1 MAIDY
6 GITAR
11 ELVKELGGDDNIINV
26 THCATRLRFILKDT
40 EKVNSDKV
48 RRIPGV
54 ITTVIAGGQY
64 QVVIGNHVKDAYE
77 KVLELVNIK
86 EGTVE
91 SSGQKVGIVSRI
103 IDVISSIFAP
113 FLYTLAACG
122 ILQGILGVLI
132 ATGLIHA
139 DMGTYKVLN
148 FISWTAFTFLPV
160 LLYTLAA
167 CGILQGI
174 LGVLIATGLI
184 HADMGTYKVL
194 NFISWTAFTF
204 LPVLIAI
211 TASKKFKVNEFIAVV
226 IACALVSPDYISMVN
241 SGEALSF
248 LGINIQMLSYTSS
261 VISIILAIWMASYV
275 EQFFTKILPTVI
287 RNLFTPMF
295 TIAIMVP
302 LTLLVFGPFGSTVGG
317 AIGGAYNFLY
327 NLSPIA
333 AGVIVGGVWQV
344 LVIFGV
350 HWGVFGPFGS
360 TVGGAIGGAYNFLYN
375 LSPIAA
381 GVIVGGVWQVLVIF
395 GVHWGITPVTVGNYA
410 TLGYDTFTGLQ
421 ASAVFGQA
429 GATLGVF
436 LKAKDKEM
444 KQVSLPAAITAIF
457 GITEPAMY
465 GVNLRLKKP
474 MICGCIAGAIGGGI
488 AGAFNAYSWAY
499 NMPGIATIPA
509 FFKEGYM
516 SNFIG
521 YIISIIVSF
530 VIGVILTVVIG
541 FKEDQAEETKET
553 DTQAFEA
560 DVKTSSNKVTLSGVV
575 KGKAVSLTSVSDEV
589 FASEAMGKGV
599 GIMPSEGKLYAPCDG
614 TVEALFPTHHAIGLT
629 SKDGVEV
636 LLHIGVNTVSME
648 GKGFEAHV
656 TQGKK
661 IKKGDLL
668 ITFSMDAIK
677 AAGYDTTVM
686 MVVTNTEC
694 YSEVV
699 AHPGPQNDLDQTLLE
714 IVK

>member
-91 SSGQKVGIVSRI
+91 SSEQKVGIVSRI

-113 FLYTLAACG
+113 F
-122 ILQGILGVLI
+122 
-132 ATGLIHA
+132 
-139 DMGTYKVLN
+139 
-148 FISWTAFTFLPV
+148 
-160 LLYTLAA
+160 LYTLAA

-261 VISIILAIWMASYV
+261 VIPIILAIWMASYV

-333 AGVIVGGVWQV
+333 AGVIVGG
-344 LVIFGV
+344 L
-350 HWGVFGPFGS
+350 
-360 TVGGAIGGAYNFLYN
+360 
-375 LSPIAA
+375 
-381 GVIVGGVWQVLVIF
+381 WQVLVIF

>member
-77 KVLELVNIK
+77 KALELVNIK

-91 SSGQKVGIVSRI
+91 SSEQKVGIVSRI

-113 FLYTLAACG
+113 F
-122 ILQGILGVLI
+122 
-132 ATGLIHA
+132 
-139 DMGTYKVLN
+139 
-148 FISWTAFTFLPV
+148 
-160 LLYTLAA
+160 LYTLAA

-261 VISIILAIWMASYV
+261 VIPIILAIWMASYV

-333 AGVIVGGVWQV
+333 AGVIVGG
-344 LVIFGV
+344 L
-350 HWGVFGPFGS
+350 
-360 TVGGAIGGAYNFLYN
+360 
-375 LSPIAA
+375 
-381 GVIVGGVWQVLVIF
+381 WQVLVIF

-575 KGKAVSLTSVSDEV
+575 KGKTVSLTSVSDEV

-661 IKKGDLL
+661 IKRGDLL